1 MNNKDLQRY
10 KTKLLDMR
18 NRLTGEI
25 GRMSETVV
33 TDARAVGEHDRAVSE
48 TVDKE
53 VVLENT
59 EEMIRR
65 QVQDALLRIE
75 AGSYGVCQECGNP
88 IAIPRLD
95 AVPYTAYC
103 INCERTQEAE

>member
-25 GRMSETVV
+25 GHMSETVV